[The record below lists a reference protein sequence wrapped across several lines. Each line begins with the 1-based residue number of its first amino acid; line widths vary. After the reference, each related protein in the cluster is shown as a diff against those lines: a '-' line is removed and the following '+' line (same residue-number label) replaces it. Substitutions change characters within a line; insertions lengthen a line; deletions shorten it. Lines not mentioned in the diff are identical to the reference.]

1 MSFKLDRV
9 HVWSGEVADTA
20 GGVASKLAFLA
31 QAGANLEYVFT
42 KRLPDKPGW
51 GVLFVAPVTGPAQVR
66 AARAAGL
73 TEVHEPVVRRI
84 EGDNEAGLA
93 HRLTQQWATSGIS
106 LRGLTMAVVGNK
118 FVGYAAFDTVADANR
133 AAQIL
138 ADLGADTAAALAP
151 R

>member
-9 HVWSGEVADTA
+9 HVWSGEVADQA

-42 KRLPDKPGW
+42 KRLSDKPGS
-51 GVLFVAPVTGPAQVR
+51 GILYVAPVTGATQVR

-73 TEVHEPVVRRI
+73 TEVSSPVLRRI

-93 HRLTQQWATSGIS
+93 HRLTQQWALAGIS
-106 LRGLTMAVVGNK
+106 LQALSMAVLGGK
-118 FVGYAAFDTVADANR
+118 FVGYAAFDTVEAANR

-138 ADLGADTAAALAP
+138 ADLGTGGSV
-151 R
+151 